1 MHRGVDGAAV
11 IDGGPLRYVA
21 LGDSNAA
28 GDEHAGPGVRWPDVL
43 ARALGGSGRPV
54 EYRNLAVYGVK
65 TADVALDQ
73 MPVALALRPHLI
85 TLVCGINDV
94 LMPPQPAIDEY
105 AGLLG
110 RMFDDARA
118 ALPGVRIVTATIP
131 DLTRY
136 VAYRPRSR
144 ARVSNGFRRLAHA
157 TRAIALERGVG
168 CVDLAAH
175 QALHARS
182 SFGPDGYHP
191 SPQGHRAMARAFL
204 RLLDPAHEVAA

>member
-1 MHRGVDGAAV
+1 VNAGTA
-11 IDGGPLRYVA
+11 LRYAA

-28 GDEHAGPGVRWPDVL
+28 GDRHAGPGVRWPDLL
-43 ARALGGSGRPV
+43 ADELGRTAGHV

-65 TADVALDQ
+65 TADVAADQ
-73 MPVALALRPHLI
+73 LPAALSLRPHLI

-94 LMPPQPAIDEY
+94 LMPPRPAIDEY
-105 AGLLG
+105 ARVLAQML
-110 RMFDDARA
+110 DDAHA
-118 ALPGVRIVTATIP
+118 AVPGVRIVTATIP

-144 ARVSNGFRRLAHA
+144 ARISDGFSRLADA
-157 TRAIALERGVG
+157 TRAIAAERDVG

-175 QALHARS
+175 EALHVRS

-191 SPQGHRAMARAFL
+191 SPEGHRAMARAFL
-204 RLLDPAHEVAA
+204 ELVGPAREVAA

>member
-1 MHRGVDGAAV
+1 M
-11 IDGGPLRYVA
+11 IGGGSIRYVA

-28 GDEHAGPGVRWPDVL
+28 GDDHAGPGVRWPDVL
-43 ARALGGSGRPV
+43 ARSLGASGRRV

-65 TADVALDQ
+65 TADVAADQ
-73 MPVALALRPHLI
+73 LPVALAMRPDLI

-94 LMPPQPAIDEY
+94 LMPARPAIDEY
-105 AGLLG
+105 ARLLG

-118 ALPGVRIVTATIP
+118 AVPAIRIVTATIP

-144 ARVSNGFRRLAHA
+144 ARVSAGFRQLADA
-157 TRAIALERGVG
+157 TRAIAADRGVR
-168 CVDLAAH
+168 CVDLAAQH
-175 QALHARS
+175 ALHARS

-191 SPQGHRAMARAFL
+191 SAQGHRAMAQAFL
-204 RLLDPAHEVAA
+204 RLLDPAHEAAA